1 MNRIQE
7 TLFLNEVVERIEQKT
22 GDIKCIHTLDKI
34 HSSELADVL
43 YEKGY
48 NMPGLSKEDYKKII
62 TALSAY
68 IWCNEKSYHE
78 DAMYVLPG
86 DDFLRYTVKRFIRN
100 KKDFRSLSV
109 SGRKLFADI
118 RKNILKNRLSGV
130 TKLLRRQK
138 EQLRRINKELQE
150 LEEF

>member
-1 MNRIQE
+1 VNRIQG
-7 TLFLNEVVERIEQKT
+7 TLFLNEVIKRIEQKT
-22 GDIKCIHTLDKI
+22 GYRKWIHTLDKI

-48 NMPGLSKEDYKKII
+48 NMPGLSKKDYKKII
-62 TALSAY
+62 RKIAVY
-68 IWCNEKSYHE
+68 IWDTDKDSRADLRC
-78 DAMYVLPG
+78 VLPG
-86 DDFLRYTVKRFIRN
+86 DDFLRCTVKGFVEN
-100 KKDFRSLSV
+100 KKEFHSLSV

-130 TKLLRRQK
+130 TELLKKK
-138 EQLRRINKELQE
+138 EEQIKRINKELQE